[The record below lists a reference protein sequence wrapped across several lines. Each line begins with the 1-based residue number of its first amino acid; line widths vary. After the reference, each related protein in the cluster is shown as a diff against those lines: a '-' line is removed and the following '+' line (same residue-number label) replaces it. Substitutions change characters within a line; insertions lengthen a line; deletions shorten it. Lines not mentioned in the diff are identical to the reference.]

1 MSFDYMQETIMRTH
15 RLLFPIKY
23 HRPPGVRS
31 FVCICV
37 IGVMMSVCSVLA
49 QGFDW
54 EYSARLPR
62 YSMPLYAGIS
72 TEYSNN
78 GTTTDL
84 QILDIARAEY
94 PEVICTKFTSGSG
107 SSYRIAA
114 CGEYWQNPI
123 IAFGARAGYS
133 HREVVFMASSPR
145 ALMFDGNFLQ
155 TRYELSTNVH
165 ALCVEPYIK
174 IVLPS
179 IHAWAGGGLRTEY
192 SIGTE
197 SRLREVV
204 VEPRGYVFPGTTSQE
219 RLLSTRDRA
228 GMRGFIVNPFV
239 SVGMDFDAGM
249 GKYVSTSIVVGLPV
263 YSFAQWASW
272 KTLSLGMQLSY
283 VFNIVAD
290 KK

>member
-1 MSFDYMQETIMRTH
+1 M
-15 RLLFPIKY
+15 LFPIKY
-23 HRPPGVRS
+23 QYRPRIPRVAYIYTLGVL
-31 FVCICV
+31 
-37 IGVMMSVCSVLA
+37 MSLCSVMA
-49 QGFDW
+49 QGFEW

-62 YSMPLYAGIS
+62 YSTPLYAGIS
-72 TEYSNN
+72 AGYASD

-94 PEVICTKFTSGSG
+94 PEVVCTKFTSGSG

-114 CGEYWQNPI
+114 CGEYWQNSI
-123 IAFGARAGYS
+123 MAFGARAGYS
-133 HREVVFMASSPR
+133 HRDVVFSASSPR

-174 IVLPS
+174 VCLPS
-179 IHAWAGGGLRTEY
+179 IHAWVGGGVRTEY

-197 SRLREVV
+197 SRLREFV

-219 RLLSTRDRA
+219 RLLSSRDRA
-228 GMRGFIVNPFV
+228 GIRSFIANPFV
-239 SVGMDFDAGM
+239 SAGMDVDAGM
-249 GKYVSTSIVVGLPV
+249 GKYVSASILVGLPV
-263 YSFAQWASW
+263 VSFAQWASW
-272 KTLSLGMQLSY
+272 QTLSLGIQLSY
-283 VFNIVAD
+283 MISVAGD